1 MLIPFPFLK
10 LDISNK
16 YLLMSLLFRSC
27 KNALEF
33 YFSIYLFVFRDS
45 VAQPFPLTV
54 QLNNVHIILLY
65 RSISSA
71 SMAQSFFPEQFVGR

>member
-1 MLIPFPFLK
+1 MLW
-10 LDISNK
+10 N
-16 YLLMSLLFRSC
+16 
-27 KNALEF
+27 F

-54 QLNNVHIILLY
+54 QLNNVHVILLY

-71 SMAQSFFPEQFVGR
+71 FVAQSFFPEQFVIIMLFRYISLPPIAIKIILHGKIL